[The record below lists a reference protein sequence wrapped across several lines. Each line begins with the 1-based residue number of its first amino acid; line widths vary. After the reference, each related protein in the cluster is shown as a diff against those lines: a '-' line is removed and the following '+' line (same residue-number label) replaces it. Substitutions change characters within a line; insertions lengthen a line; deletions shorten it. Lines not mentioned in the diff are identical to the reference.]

1 MDMLKTMIYGAGMT
15 GRTVLQNLE
24 KKKEDI
30 LFIDSDSN
38 LWNTEVDGITVIGPD
53 DIQKY
58 SYDKIIIAA
67 AMGKEDIYSFLTGK
81 LHIPEEKIE
90 KDNEAVETY
99 FRSYDIRNRFL
110 KNFAEI
116 IYDQK
121 ISGSVA
127 EGGVFE
133 GRFSKMISKYFP
145 DRRFYLFDT
154 FEGFDLRDVECDKQN
169 NFSVNIREGLY
180 KVTKTVDEIIGA
192 LPHSENAIVR
202 KGFFPE
208 TAQGIEDEFIFVNL
222 DFDLYQPT
230 IEGLRFFWPRMR
242 KGGLILVHDYFNAPG
257 IIEEDRY
264 LGIRAAAQTFSSE
277 TGVTYIPIGDE
288 MSIAFVK

>member
-1 MDMLKTMIYGAGMT
+1 MDMLKTIIYGAGMT
-15 GRTVLQNLE
+15 GRTVLKNLE
-24 KKKEDI
+24 KSRMDI
-30 LFIDSDSN
+30 LFADSDSK
-38 LWNTEVDGITVIGPD
+38 LWNKEIDGVMVIAPK
-53 DIQKY
+53 DIEKY

-67 AMGKEDIYSFLTGK
+67 AMGKEDIYSMLADV
-81 LHIPEEKIE
+81 LRISDEKIE

-110 KNFAEI
+110 KNFAEV
-116 IYDQK
+116 IYDK
-121 ISGSVA
+121 RIEGSVA

-154 FEGFDLRDVECDKQN
+154 FEGFDARDVECDKEN
-169 NFSVNIREGLY
+169 EFSTNIREGLY
-180 KVTKTVDEIIGA
+180 KVTKTVDEIINA

-202 KGFFPE
+202 KGYFPE
-208 TAQGIEDEFIFVNL
+208 TAQGIDDKFVFVNL
-222 DFDLYQPT
+222 DFDLYQPM
-230 IEGLRFFWPRMR
+230 IEGLRFFWPKMV
-242 KGGLILVHDYFNAPG
+242 GGVILVHDYFNAPG

-264 LGIRAAAQTFSSE
+264 FGIRAAAQSFCKEAGIS
-277 TGVTYIPIGDE
+277 YIPIGDE

>member
-1 MDMLKTMIYGAGMT
+1 MLKTLIYGAGMT
-15 GRTVLQNLE
+15 GRTVLKNLQ
-24 KKKEDI
+24 KPKADI
-30 LFIDSDSN
+30 LFVDSDTI
-38 LWNTEVDGITVIGPD
+38 LWNNEIDGVMVIGPQ
-53 DIQKY
+53 DIEKY

-67 AMGKEDIYSFLTGK
+67 AMGKEDIYSQLTNDF
-81 LHIPEEKIE
+81 HIPDEKIE

-110 KNFAEI
+110 KNFAET
-116 IYDQK
+116 IYDRK

-133 GRFSKMISKYFP
+133 GRFSKMISKFFP

-154 FEGFDLRDVECDKQN
+154 FEGFDARDVEYDKKN
-169 NFSVNIREGLY
+169 KFSTNIREGLY
-180 KVTKTVDEIIGA
+180 KITKTVDDVINA

-208 TAQGIEDEFIFVNL
+208 TAQGIEDEFVFVNL

-230 IEGLRFFWPRMR
+230 IEGLRFFWPKMV
-242 KGGLILVHDYFNAPG
+242 GGG
-257 IIEEDRY
+257 
-264 LGIRAAAQTFSSE
+264 
-277 TGVTYIPIGDE
+277 
-288 MSIAFVK
+288 